1 MQVGSSDNLTLPI
14 QDAAAQGNTSERRL
28 VAILMAD
35 MVGYSR
41 LMGENETATQRQMHR
56 QREAIVYPE
65 VALNHGKITQ
75 KGGDAL
81 IAQFPSIIGAVQCAI
96 NVQQKLR
103 IQNENVPPNRK
114 MLWRIGI
121 NFGDVVVE
129 PDDIYGNDI
138 NIAARLESLAQP
150 GGICISERVYS
161 EIRNKV
167 DMQFNS
173 IGQQWLKNISEPIHV
188 YQSNLDS
195 DTPPTAAESFSSQPP
210 HEILDRPSIA
220 ILPFTNLIPNR
231 DKQYLVDGVTE
242 DLTTNFSMSPEFFV
256 ISQVSSFKFESD
268 SESLQSIA
276 RKLGVRYVVTGSVQ
290 LNEEGFRI
298 TAQLIEAST
307 GLQLWTSRYNRRNA
321 ELTEIRDEITHSIA
335 ATLMTTDG
343 QIAKAE
349 LRRQIKKPPEN
360 FSVYDHYLKGRYLLH
375 RSLYP
380 PWEAGKKYSEMAKV
394 EFSKLIEGNPMT
406 DLPLNAGLAWQ
417 HAIDFDW
424 GYGDPEESIRLAFE
438 NAVIAVKQWPDNHLS
453 QWVMGWAYLFAKRDY
468 VRAMYHYNRARELNL
483 CDSRLLAEMAQP
495 LIYTGEYQRAIDL
508 LNQAIRL
515 NPLHEQWY
523 DEFLAWA
530 YEEIN
535 EPEKTIEL
543 LRNFRELEGISG
555 YGVMARACFRT
566 GRIEQFRDL
575 IETMDEL
582 SRIQTG
588 KHFSLEFWEHWV
600 RQKEP
605 YQDPARTDRV
615 ITTIAKGLKKI
626 GWQ

>member
-1 MQVGSSDNLTLPI
+1 MGNSDDLALPR
-14 QDAAAQGNTSERRL
+14 QDAAVEGGIFEHRL

-41 LMGENETATQRQMHR
+41 LMGEDERETHRQMREQRQSV
-56 QREAIVYPE
+56 IDTE
-65 VALNHGKITQ
+65 VASNNGKITQ
-75 KGGDAL
+75 IAGDAL
-81 IAQFPSIIGAVQCAI
+81 LAQFPSIIGAVQCAI
-96 NVQQKLR
+96 NIQQKLK
-103 IQNENVPPNRK
+103 IQNQNLPPNRQ
-114 MLWRIGI
+114 MVWRIGI

-138 NIAARLESLAQP
+138 NIAARLENLAQP

-167 DMQFNS
+167 DMQFHS
-173 IGQQWLKNISEPIHV
+173 IGHQWLKNISEPIHV
-188 YQSNLDS
+188 YQSNPGSDS
-195 DTPPTAAESFSSQPP
+195 PSAAAESFSSQSP

-220 ILPFTNLIPNR
+220 ILPFTNLMPNQ

-256 ISQVSSFKFESD
+256 ISQVSSFKFKSD
-268 SESLQSIA
+268 SESLGSIA

-290 LNEEGFRI
+290 LSQEGFRV

-307 GLQLWTSRYNRRNA
+307 GLQLWTSRYNRANA
-321 ELTEIRDEITHSIA
+321 ELMEIRDEITRSIA

-349 LRRQIKKPPEN
+349 LRRQTNKPAES

-375 RSLYP
+375 RSLNP
-380 PWEAGKKYSEMAKV
+380 PWEAGKKFSEMAKAV
-394 EFSKLIEGNPMT
+394 FSKLIQSNPVT

-424 GYGDPEESIRLAFE
+424 EYGDPEESIRLAFD

-530 YEEIN
+530 YEEIG

-543 LRNFRELEGISG
+543 LRNFRELEGLSG
-555 YGVMARACFRT
+555 YGVMARACFTT

-575 IETMDEL
+575 IETMSEIC
-582 SRIQTG
+582 RIQTG
-588 KHFSLEFWEHWV
+588 KHFSAEFWEHWV

-605 YQDPARTDRV
+605 YQDPARTDRA
-615 ITTIAKGLKKI
+615 ITTIVKGLEEI
-626 GWQ
+626 GW

>member
-1 MQVGSSDNLTLPI
+1 VGNSDDLALPR
-14 QDAAAQGNTSERRL
+14 QDAAVEGGIFEHRL

-41 LMGENETATQRQMHR
+41 LMGEDERETHRQMREQRQSV
-56 QREAIVYPE
+56 IDTE
-65 VALNHGKITQ
+65 VASNNGKITQ
-75 KGGDAL
+75 IAGDAL
-81 IAQFPSIIGAVQCAI
+81 LAQFPSIIGAVQCAI
-96 NVQQKLR
+96 NIQQKLK
-103 IQNENVPPNRK
+103 IQNQNLPPSRQ
-114 MLWRIGI
+114 MVWRIGI

-138 NIAARLESLAQP
+138 NIAARLENLAQP

-167 DMQFNS
+167 DMQFHS
-173 IGQQWLKNISEPIHV
+173 IGHQWLKNISEPIHV
-188 YQSNLDS
+188 YQSNPGSDS
-195 DTPPTAAESFSSQPP
+195 PSAAAESFSSQSP

-220 ILPFTNLIPNR
+220 ILPFTNLMPNQ

-256 ISQVSSFKFESD
+256 ISQVSSFKFKSD
-268 SESLQSIA
+268 SESLGSIA

-290 LNEEGFRI
+290 LSQEGFRV

-307 GLQLWTSRYNRRNA
+307 GLQLWASRYNRANA
-321 ELTEIRDEITHSIA
+321 ELMEIRDEITRSIA

-349 LRRQIKKPPEN
+349 LRRQTNKPAES

-380 PWEAGKKYSEMAKV
+380 PWEAGKKFSEMAKAV
-394 EFSKLIEGNPMT
+394 FSKLIQSNPVT

-424 GYGDPEESIRLAFE
+424 EYGDPEESIRLAFD

-530 YEEIN
+530 YEEIG

-543 LRNFRELEGISG
+543 LRNFRELEGLSG
-555 YGVMARACFRT
+555 YGVMARACFTT

-575 IETMDEL
+575 IETMSEI
-582 SRIQTG
+582 SHIQTG
-588 KHFSLEFWEHWV
+588 KHFSAEFWEHWV

-605 YQDPARTDRV
+605 YQDPARTDRA
-615 ITTIAKGLKKI
+615 ITTIVKGLEEI
-626 GWQ
+626 GW

>member
-1 MQVGSSDNLTLPI
+1 MGNSDNLTLLLPG
-14 QDAAAQGNTSERRL
+14 AAAQGNTCERRL

-41 LMGENETATQRQMHR
+41 LMGQDETETHRQMREQRQSV
-56 QREAIVYPE
+56 IDLE
-65 VALNHGKITQ
+65 VTSNHGKISQ
-75 KGGDAL
+75 IAGDAL
-81 IAQFPSIIGAVQCAI
+81 LAYFPSIIGAVQCAI
-96 NVQQKLR
+96 DIQQKLK
-103 IQNENVPPNRK
+103 IQNQNVLPNRQ
-114 MLWRIGI
+114 MVWRIGI

-167 DMQFNS
+167 DMQFHS
-173 IGQQWLKNISEPIHV
+173 IGQQWLKNIAEPIHV
-188 YQSNLDS
+188 YQSSSDS
-195 DTPPTAAESFSSQPP
+195 DTPSAAAESFSNQPP

-220 ILPFTNLIPNR
+220 VLPFTNLMPNQ
-231 DKQYLVDGVTE
+231 DKQYLVDGISE

-256 ISQVSSFKFESD
+256 ISQVSSFKFKSD
-268 SESLQSIA
+268 SESLESIA

-290 LNEEGFRI
+290 LSQEGFRI

-307 GLQLWTSRYNRRNA
+307 GLQLWTSRYNRGNA
-321 ELTEIRDEITHSIA
+321 ELMEIRDEITHSIA

-349 LRRQIKKPPEN
+349 LRRQTKKPTES

-375 RSLYP
+375 RSLCP
-380 PWEAGKKYSEMAKV
+380 PWEAGKKFSEMAKV
-394 EFSKLIEGNPMT
+394 VFGKLIQSNPMT

-424 GYGDPEESIRLAFE
+424 EYEDPGESIRLAFE
-438 NAVIAVKQWPDNHLS
+438 NAVVAVKQWPDNHLS

-530 YEEIN
+530 YEEIG

-543 LRNFRELEGISG
+543 LRNFGELEGLSG
-555 YGVMARACFRT
+555 YGVMARACFTT

-575 IETMDEL
+575 IETMDKI
-582 SRIQTG
+582 SCIQTG
-588 KHFSLEFWEHWV
+588 KHFSVNFWEHWV

-605 YQDPARTDRV
+605 YQDPARTDRA
-615 ITTIAKGLKKI
+615 ITIITKGLEKI